1 MGQNEDYNLG
11 DSIQVALQNCSREV
25 EVKVSILYDFSER
38 GLYAVKHTFLQKFA
52 ADHKGQISPLMI
64 LVLFYI

>member
-38 GLYAVKHTFLQKFA
+38 DYMQSSTHFCRSLLLTTRGRFH
-52 ADHKGQISPLMI
+52 H
-64 LVLFYI
+64 